1 MEKQRRIYWEKGLDI
16 TPDILIAM
24 DNYHLSQ
31 QSIIAQLH
39 AFRSYGVLPGS
50 VCNIAARIN
59 NDDIF
64 IDELYCT
71 AVTQTG
77 HVIDIQNDVTFER
90 LSLRELTNETH
101 YVVLQINPF
110 CPASAA
116 EGKPYARATYR
127 VEIKSTQ
134 QNIEDGIPILK
145 IYYNKNSRCWEIER
159 NYVLPNV
166 CLFTSD
172 IFGQNYCYI
181 QEELAAILD
190 KLSANEPAY
199 FQGKLLEIELKNYS
213 LQEYPA
219 ELALLL
225 KKIVAVF
232 RMHLEKVNKAAE
244 TLVAAIEKF
253 TQMPYNH
260 NDAQLL
266 LQMGID
272 CLREINQQLDAKP
285 IPVVVKEEPKIEEEL
300 AEI

>member
-90 LSLRELTNETH
+90 LSLRELTNEAH
-101 YVVLQINPF
+101 YVVLQVNPF
-110 CPASAA
+110 RPASAA
-116 EGKPYARATYR
+116 EGRPYARATYQ
-127 VEIKSTQ
+127 VEIKNAQ

-159 NYVLPNV
+159 TYVLPHV

-172 IFGQNYCYI
+172 IFGQNYCDI

-190 KLSANEPAY
+190 KLSTDEPAC

-225 KKIVAVF
+225 KKIVVVF
-232 RMHLEKVNKAAE
+232 KMHLEKVNKAEE

-260 NDAQLL
+260 KDAQPL

-285 IPVVVKEEPKIEEEL
+285 IPVVVKEEPKIEEVL